1 LLFQIG
7 GKVYEVMINHK
18 NGWNAEAFRGRYSEI
33 LERYD
38 YIIGDWGYNQLRLK
52 GMYHDGQSKIAK
64 ESQFSFTTD
73 YITEHCNF
81 GCAYF
86 VLRKVKDMKDV
97 KDPEEA
103 AQYQDLGEIK
113 EPVRE
118 YRVTNKNK
126 DKDKEAAK
134 DKSEHPAAKDRKE
147 HRGRGGDRDSKHPR
161 GERAQDAND
170 NDTKEKSQ
178 GHPGKKQSNRGERP
192 SRDHQNRERDKDKTK
207 GSGGE
212 QHPRNRKR
220 EDRGGEQRSA
230 AENRSGSEKSSN
242 GEGRPNAEN
251 RPNGEH
257 RSGLRLGG
265 GERSNREQ
273 TASPQPQRVQPT
285 AADPAAN
292 QRTE

>member
-1 LLFQIG
+1 MLFQIG

-38 YIIGDWGYNQLRLK
+38 YIVGDWGYNQLRLK

-118 YRVTNKNK
+118 YRVPSKA
-126 DKDKEAAK
+126 KEAAK
-134 DKSEHPAAKDRKE
+134 EKGENPASKDRKE
-147 HRGRGGDRDSKHPR
+147 HRGRGGDRDSKNPR
-161 GERAQDAND
+161 GERAQETNEHEP
-170 NDTKEKSQ
+170 KEKPQ
-178 GHPGKKQSNRGERP
+178 GHSGKKNSNRGERP
-192 SRDHQNRERDKDKTK
+192 NREHQGRDKDKPK
-207 GSGGE
+207 ASGNE
-212 QHPRNRKR
+212 SNHPRNRKR
-220 EDRGGEQRSA
+220 EDRGGES
-230 AENRSGSEKSSN
+230 RSGQ
-242 GEGRPNAEN
+242 RQ
-251 RPNGEH
+251 
-257 RSGLRLGG
+257 GG
-265 GERSNREQ
+265 GERPNREPS
-273 TASPQPQRVQPT
+273 APAPQIQQAPP
-285 AADPAAN
+285 AAPAAN

>member
-1 LLFQIG
+1 MLFQIG

-118 YRVTNKNK
+118 YRVTHKNK
-126 DKDKEAAK
+126 DKDKDAAK
-134 DKSEHPAAKDRKE
+134 EKGDHPAAKDRKE

-161 GERAQDAND
+161 GERTQDAGENE
-170 NDTKEKSQ
+170 TKEKPQ
-178 GHPGKKQSNRGERP
+178 GHSGKKHSNRGERP
-192 SRDHQNRERDKDKTK
+192 NRDNPNREREKEKPK
-207 GSGGE
+207 SSGGDNH
-212 QHPRNRKR
+212 QRNRKR
-220 EDRGGEQRSA
+220 EERGGEPRSGTESRSG
-230 AENRSGSEKSSN
+230 AENRSN
-242 GEGRPNAEN
+242 GESRPQAEN
-251 RPNGEH
+251 RPNGES
-257 RSGLRLGG
+257 RTAQRQGD
-265 GERSNREQ
+265 GERPNREQ
-273 TASPQPQRVQPT
+273 AASVQHAQPAVVN
-285 AADPAAN
+285 PAAN